1 MSVAG
6 VIDSHRGAGRSFV
19 ADGVR
24 SFVLDSGVGEPV
36 VMLHGVPSSSFLYRK
51 VIGEVASQGLRGIS
65 FDFPG
70 MGLAERPADY
80 DYAWT
85 GLGRFSAAAVDAL
98 GLEKFHL
105 VVHDVGGP
113 IGFELAAAMPERIL
127 SLTILNTLLH
137 VEDFKRPWSMEPFA
151 HKGLGELWLASLTRW
166 SFLPL
171 MNYFGIED
179 RKAVPRE
186 DLMAYVPLLKGDDHG
201 RAFLKIM
208 RGFERTAIK
217 ERLYTEAL
225 QAADYPVRIV
235 WGAKDPAIRVEGE
248 AKRISKTL
256 GGLPVHELPGR
267 HFLQEDCAPLIAQH
281 IVANARSARP

>member
-6 VIDSHRGAGRSFV
+6 VIAGHRLAGREFV

-24 SFVLDSGVGEPV
+24 SFVVDRGTGEPV

-51 VIGEVASQGLRGIS
+51 VIDEVASRGLRGIS

-80 DYAWT
+80 DYTWT
-85 GLGRFSAAAVDAL
+85 GLGRFSAGAVDAL

-113 IGFELAAAMPERIL
+113 VGFELAARMPDRIL

-137 VEDFKRPWSMEPFA
+137 AEGFKRPWSMEPFA
-151 HKGLGELWLASLTRW
+151 HKGVGELWLASLNRW
-166 SFLPL
+166 SFLP
-171 MNYFGIED
+171 MMTYFGIED
-179 RKAVPRE
+179 RQAVARE

-208 RGFERTAIK
+208 RGFERTAAK
-217 ERLYTEAL
+217 EKLYVDAL
-225 QAADYPVRIV
+225 QAANYPIRIV
-235 WGAKDPAIRVEGE
+235 WGAKDPAIKVDGE
-248 AKRISKTL
+248 ARRISKTL
-256 GGLPVHELPGR
+256 GDLPVHELPGR

-281 IVANARSARP
+281 IVENGQSKRS

>member
-1 MSVAG
+1 MSVSG
-6 VIDSHRGAGRSFV
+6 VISRHRAAGRGFV

-24 SFVLDSGVGEPV
+24 SFVLDSGAGDAV

-51 VIGEVASQGLRGIS
+51 VIDEVADRGMRGIA

-70 MGLAERPADY
+70 MGLAERPSDY
-80 DYAWT
+80 DYTWT

-113 IGFELAAAMPERIL
+113 VGFELAAAMPERIL

-137 VEDFKRPWSMEPFA
+137 VEDFKRPWSMEPFG
-151 HKGLGELWLASLTRW
+151 HKVVGELWLASLNRW
-166 SFLPL
+166 SFLP
-171 MNYFGIED
+171 MMAYFGIED
-179 RKAVPRE
+179 RKAVARE

-208 RGFERTAIK
+208 RGFERT
-217 ERLYTEAL
+217 
-225 QAADYPVRIV
+225 
-235 WGAKDPAIRVEGE
+235 
-248 AKRISKTL
+248 
-256 GGLPVHELPGR
+256 
-267 HFLQEDCAPLIAQH
+267 
-281 IVANARSARP
+281 